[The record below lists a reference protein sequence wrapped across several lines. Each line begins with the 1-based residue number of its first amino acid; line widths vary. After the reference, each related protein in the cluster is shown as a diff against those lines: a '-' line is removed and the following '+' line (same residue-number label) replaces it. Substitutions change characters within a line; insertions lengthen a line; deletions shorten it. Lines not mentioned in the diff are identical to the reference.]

1 MKLEEERHNV
11 EMKEM
16 ENQVRDFNNKK
27 IECSGDDKRDAKK
40 GDLY

>member
-16 ENQVRDFNNKK
+16 ESQVRDLNKKK
-27 IECSGDDKRDAKK
+27 IECSGGDKRNAKK
-40 GDLY
+40 GDF